1 MNTTYESINKLNG
14 GFMKD
19 LSNEVILHK
28 ECNGTEYIQFKKLLE
43 YPEIQHCFTLRKN
56 ELNFKG
62 EDLEKSYEK
71 VKEVFQVDKE
81 KIVKPH
87 QTHTD
92 KVEIVTKS
100 TDSFSEVDGLITDK
114 ENIVLC
120 TTEADCT
127 GLLLYDPI
135 QKVIGDVHSGWRGTL
150 QKIGQKAVKRMIE
163 TYHSKPEDIICCICP
178 HIRKCHFEVEEDVK
192 NLFEKEFCY
201 IGKLNEII
209 IEGDKENRE
218 GREIQKY
225 YIDTCLINKII
236 LQEVGLKL
244 ENIIDSGICTVCDS
258 DSFHSY
264 RVDKLQSGRNATM
277 IMIKGEEKCLKD

>member
-1 MNTTYESINKLNG
+1 
-14 GFMKD
+14 MKD

-56 ELNFKG
+56 ELNFKAQ
-62 EDLEKSYEK
+62 DLENSYEK
-71 VKEVFQVDKE
+71 IVEIFQVDKE

-100 TDSFSEVDGLITDK
+100 SEIFSEVDGLITNQKD
-114 ENIVLC
+114 IVLC

-150 QKIGQKAVKRMIE
+150 QNIGQKAVRKMIE
-163 TYHSKPEDIICCICP
+163 TYHSEPENIICCICP

-192 NLFEKEFCY
+192 VLFEKEFQY
-201 IGKLNEII
+201 TGRINEII
-209 IEGDKENRE
+209 EEGKKVSRGGKEV
-218 GREIQKY
+218 QKY
-225 YIDTCLINKII
+225 YIDTSLINKII
-236 LQEVGLKL
+236 LEEIGLQP

-258 DSFHSY
+258 ESFHSY
-264 RVDKLQSGRNATM
+264 RVDRELSGRNATM
-277 IMIKGEEKCLKD
+277 IMKKF